1 MRLQRDAA
9 CRRAPEAGRWAEDY
23 RMSFVAD
30 RLRRANDEAARLQE
44 QIARESE
51 QEARAS
57 ERIARATD
65 SLSRASSPSS
75 AQHYQREVQSQQREV
90 ARHQSARARLS
101 SDLARKQRDI
111 ANHQRDLMREQQE
124 ESRKTA
130 DVIRQLQEQNR
141 AQQERIARTTLS
153 SVAAAEIAS
162 HDAFI
167 SHASEDKPDLVRPL
181 AEALTTRG
189 LQIWYDEFQLTVG
202 DSLRRSIDRGLAG
215 SRFGI
220 VVLSPD
226 FFAKNWPQYELDGLV
241 AKENEGRK
249 VVLPLWHR
257 VSKNDVLKYSPTLA
271 DRVALSTAMFT
282 IEELADKLAEV
293 LKKP

>member
-1 MRLQRDAA
+1 
-9 CRRAPEAGRWAEDY
+9 
-23 RMSFVAD
+23 MSFTAD
-30 RLRRANDEAARLQE
+30 RLRHAHDEVARIQE

-65 SLSRASSPSS
+65 NLARASSPSS
-75 AQHYQREVQSQQREV
+75 AQQYQREIQSQQREV
-90 ARHQSARARLS
+90 ARHQSTRARLS

-111 ANHQRDLMREQQE
+111 ATLQRDLMREQQE

-130 DVIRQLQEQNR
+130 DVIRRLQEQSR
-141 AQQERIARTTLS
+141 AQQVRIAESTLAGVS
-153 SVAAAEIAS
+153 ATETAA

-167 SHASEDKPDLVRPL
+167 SHASEDKPELVRPL
-181 AEALTTRG
+181 ADALTARG
-189 LQIWYDEFQLTVG
+189 LQIWYDEFRLTVG
-202 DSLRRSIDRGLAG
+202 DSLRRSIDKGLAA

-249 VVLPLWHR
+249 VILPLWHR

-282 IEELADKLAEV
+282 IDELADKLAEV
-293 LKKP
+293 LRKQ